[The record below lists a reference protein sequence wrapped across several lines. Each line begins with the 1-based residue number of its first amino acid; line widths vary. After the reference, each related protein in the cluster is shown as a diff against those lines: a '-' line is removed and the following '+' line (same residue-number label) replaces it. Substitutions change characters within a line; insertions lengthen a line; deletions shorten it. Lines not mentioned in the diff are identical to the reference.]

1 MANSLDSSKIVQTHL
16 CEISDAQVAYDGCLP
31 TTNEQMEE
39 SKHQEEKASIMRS
52 KFGVFFKHVREL
64 SHQATAAK
72 RMGSFLWPRFVK
84 GSRSRM
90 MPIVHLRRDSSLNRE
105 NVFVNFS
112 NTNGDSC
119 HHDVSF
125 VVALVLPLEV
135 PPGLAAQTL
144 GTWTRLAV
152 MPCESAIEDVT
163 GLTHEFELAKVT
175 ETPCYFPFV
184 KVHRL
189 SELKRLVTHPLHSFT
204 P

>member
-1 MANSLDSSKIVQTHL
+1 MQTDL

-39 SKHQEEKASIMRS
+39 SKHQEEMASNMRS
-52 KFGVFFKHVREL
+52 KFGVFFQTRERTFASGDCCKTNWL
-64 SHQATAAK
+64 
-72 RMGSFLWPRFVK
+72 FLWPRFVK
-84 GSRSRM
+84 GSRARM

-105 NVFVNFS
+105 NVFVTFS

-135 PPGLAAQTL
+135 PPGLAAQIL

-152 MPCESAIEDVT
+152 MPYESAIEDVT

-189 SELKRLVTHPLHSFT
+189 SELKGLVTHPLHSFT